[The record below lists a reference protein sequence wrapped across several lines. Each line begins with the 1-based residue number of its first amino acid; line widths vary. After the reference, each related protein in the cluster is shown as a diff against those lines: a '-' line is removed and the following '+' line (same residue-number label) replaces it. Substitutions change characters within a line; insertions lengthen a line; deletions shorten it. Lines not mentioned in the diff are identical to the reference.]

1 MKENTSLSIRFISLM
16 LLITALVSVDAAAQK
31 INTKQLTADYD
42 RMLSEKFRQGET
54 GCAALVAKD
63 GQIIY
68 KKAFGMADLELN
80 VPMQPDMVF
89 RIGSITKQFTAVA
102 ILQLMEQGKLSL
114 QDDITKYIPD
124 YPTHGY
130 NITIEHLLT
139 HTSGIKSYTNVPE
152 FQKYVRQDM
161 KPEEAINTFR
171 NLPMEFAPGTKW
183 NYNNSGYFLLG
194 YIIEKVSGKTYQEY
208 IDENFFKPLGMTG
221 SCYGN
226 DSRIIKNRASGYQ
239 PGKDGVQ
246 NADFLSMLLPFSAG
260 AIQSTVEDL
269 FKWSQA
275 VHSYKLV
282 SKESLDKAFTEYKL
296 ANGKGTGYGYGWFLS
311 QLQGSKTIEHGGGI
325 NGFLTNAIYFPE
337 EDLFVALFSNST
349 SVGPDFTSQ
358 KMAALALGKPLKDT
372 PINIDEATLGLYVGV
387 FKNEDGKEI
396 TISRDSSHLTVLR
409 PGSPV
414 REIIPVEEDRFL
426 LDDSFISLS
435 FSRDAAGKISRVII
449 DDRGKV
455 TEWIRTDKAVEAKK
469 VVEVDESLLMK
480 YAGEYELQPG
490 FTITFTC
497 EGKKLFTQATGQE
510 RFEIFPE
517 SNTKFFLKVVDAQVE
532 FIQDES
538 GKYNKI
544 ILYQG
549 GRSMEAKRIR

>member
-1 MKENTSLSIRFISLM
+1 MKENTSLSIRFIGLM
-16 LLITALVSVDAAAQK
+16 LIITAFVSVDAAAQK
-31 INTKQLTADYD
+31 INTKQLTAEYD

-208 IDENFFKPLGMTG
+208 IEENFFKPLGMTG

-246 NADFLSMLLPFSAG
+246 NADFLSMLLPYSAG
-260 AIQSTVEDL
+260 AIQSTV
-269 FKWSQA
+269 
-275 VHSYKLV
+275 
-282 SKESLDKAFTEYKL
+282 
-296 ANGKGTGYGYGWFLS
+296 
-311 QLQGSKTIEHGGGI
+311 
-325 NGFLTNAIYFPE
+325 
-337 EDLFVALFSNST
+337 
-349 SVGPDFTSQ
+349 
-358 KMAALALGKPLKDT
+358 
-372 PINIDEATLGLYVGV
+372 
-387 FKNEDGKEI
+387 
-396 TISRDSSHLTVLR
+396 
-409 PGSPV
+409 
-414 REIIPVEEDRFL
+414 
-426 LDDSFISLS
+426 
-435 FSRDAAGKISRVII
+435 
-449 DDRGKV
+449 
-455 TEWIRTDKAVEAKK
+455 
-469 VVEVDESLLMK
+469 
-480 YAGEYELQPG
+480 
-490 FTITFTC
+490 
-497 EGKKLFTQATGQE
+497 
-510 RFEIFPE
+510 
-517 SNTKFFLKVVDAQVE
+517 
-532 FIQDES
+532 
-538 GKYNKI
+538 
-544 ILYQG
+544 
-549 GRSMEAKRIR
+549 